1 MTLIFTNFHQLGMIC
16 SIRIDGEFNPSWNK
30 QYIEII
36 QGKKKK
42 TKYIKP
48 VGVGSGLNLKPLKL
62 FNQNLP

>member
-48 VGVGSGLNLKPLKL
+48 DGVGSGLN
-62 FNQNLP
+62 